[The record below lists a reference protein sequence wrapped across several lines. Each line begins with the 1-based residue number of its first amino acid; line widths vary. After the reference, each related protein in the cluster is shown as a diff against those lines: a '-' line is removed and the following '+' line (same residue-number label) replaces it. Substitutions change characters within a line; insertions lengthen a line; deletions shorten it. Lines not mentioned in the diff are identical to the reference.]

1 MPTGVIAG
9 AVIGG
14 LALLLLL
21 GFAAFLLHRRRRR
34 QLTTVEKSMNSVSP
48 SLPMQQEPRAMEA
61 GYQGD
66 ENPYSGVVENPV
78 FPLPPGHKQAS
89 SRHPIAPSYYSNPSF
104 ASHSR
109 DKSNTS
115 VNSSTPLVPSVP
127 KLSTPKPRSIPRNR
141 SGLVSCAISIHEHV
155 N

>member
-1 MPTGVIAG
+1 MPTGTIAG
-9 AVIGG
+9 GVIGG

-34 QLTTVEKSMNSVSP
+34 QSTTVEKSMNSISP

-66 ENPYSGVVENPV
+66 GNPYSGIVENPV
-78 FPLPPGHKQAS
+78 FPLPPGQKQAS
-89 SRHPIAPSYYSNPSF
+89 LRHPIAPSYYNKPSV
-104 ASHSR
+104 AGHSR
-109 DKSNTS
+109 DLSNTS

-127 KLSTPKPRSIPRNR
+127 RLSIPKPRSIPRNR
-141 SGLVSCAISIHEHV
+141 SGLVSVQSPSTSM
-155 N
+155 